1 MANSKNKL
9 RFGLIG
15 CGRVTETLHLPALQP
30 LEGAEVVALSDI
42 SVDRLNKVADFFH
55 IKGRYTD
62 YKQLLKDQAIDV
74 VAVCVPAEF
83 HVEVALSALEAGKH
97 VFVEKPLALELAE
110 SDLLIEQAKKSS
122 CKITVGFNLRW
133 HRLVRQARKT
143 IQRGSLG
150 RLELMRTALTS
161 YHDNVPEWR
170 KRRGMG
176 GGVLFEQAV
185 HHFDLWRYLLQSEVE
200 EVFATSRSERWE
212 DETATVTARMANGVL
227 ASSVFSERTRASN
240 ELEIYGEAGRLHVDC
255 YRFDGLE
262 YVSSSQA
269 PGGIRSRIRKMAN
282 TLRDLPLGISKMGQG
297 GDFIASYRAE
307 WRHFIDCIQRDAQP
321 ECALEDGRRALQVV
335 LAVIESASL
344 GEPVRVAQAPRG
356 IASIASRPGVRNKLA
371 ESAASVRRGN

>member
-1 MANSKNKL
+1 MTARENKIRL
-9 RFGLIG
+9 GLIG
-15 CGRVTETLHLPALQP
+15 CGRVTETLHLPALQH
-30 LEGAEVVALSDI
+30 LTDAEVVAVADI
-42 SVDRLNKVADFFH
+42 SKDRTTKVADLFH
-55 IKGRYTD
+55 IKERYTD
-62 YKQLLKDQAIDV
+62 YQQLLKDRSIDA

-110 SDLLIEQAKKSS
+110 SDLLVEQAKKSS

-133 HRLVRQARKT
+133 HRLVRQARET
-143 IQRGSLG
+143 IQRGNLG
-150 RLELMRTALTS
+150 RLELMRTVLTS

-170 KRRGMG
+170 QHREMG

-200 EVFATSRSERWE
+200 EVFATSRSERRE
-212 DETATVTARMANGVL
+212 DETAIVTARMANGVL
-227 ASSVFSERTRASN
+227 AASVFSERTMACD
-240 ELEIYGEAGRLHVDC
+240 ELEIYGATGRLRIDC

-282 TLRDLPLGISKMGQG
+282 TLRDLPVGISKMGQG

-321 ECALEDGRRALQVV
+321 ECTLEDGRRALQVV
-335 LAVIESASL
+335 LAVIESSSL

-356 IASIASRPGVRNKLA
+356 IA
-371 ESAASVRRGN
+371 

>member
-1 MANSKNKL
+1 MTARENKIRL
-9 RFGLIG
+9 GLVG

-30 LEGAEVVALSDI
+30 LDGAEVVALSDV

-55 IKGRYTD
+55 IKDRYTD
-62 YKQLLKDQAIDV
+62 YKELLNDKTIDV

-83 HVEVALSALEAGKH
+83 HVEVALSALGAEKH

-122 CKITVGFNLRW
+122 YKLTVGFNLRW
-133 HRLVRQARKT
+133 HRLVRQARE
-143 IQRGSLG
+143 IVQRGTLG
-150 RLELMRTALTS
+150 RLEVMRTALTS
-161 YHDNVPEWR
+161 YHDNVPGWR
-170 KRRGMG
+170 KHRETG

-200 EVFATSRSERWE
+200 EVFATSRSERRE
-212 DETATVTARMANGVL
+212 DETATVTARMSNGAL

-240 ELEIYGEAGRLHVDC
+240 EFEIYGEAGWLHVDC

-262 YVSSSQA
+262 YFSTSQA

-297 GDFIASYRAE
+297 GDFILSYRAE

-344 GEPVRVAQAPRG
+344 GEPVRVAQAPRA
-356 IASIASRPGVRNKLA
+356 ITSIASRPGVRNELA
-371 ESAASVRRGN
+371 ERAGSARRGN